1 MNAKQALKACERLS
15 SDYGFFVTERQH
27 LCRHRD
33 GSTSDNPE
41 FSICIF
47 YNGDLAERLV
57 STTGFKELI
66 PQVKTFIKQ

>member
-1 MNAKQALKACERLS
+1 MTSKQALKSCERLS
-15 SDYGFFVTERQH
+15 SDHGFIVTERQH

-66 PQVKTFIKQ
+66 PQVKVFIKP